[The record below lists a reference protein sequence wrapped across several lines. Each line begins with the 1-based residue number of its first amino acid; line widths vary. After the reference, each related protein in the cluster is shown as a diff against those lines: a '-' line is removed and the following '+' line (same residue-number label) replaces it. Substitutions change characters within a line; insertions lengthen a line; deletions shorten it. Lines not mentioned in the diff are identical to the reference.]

1 MRVAIC
7 DDEPIIR
14 DQIAEF
20 VRKRDKTGE
29 VLCFDTGET
38 LFESFVKQA
47 FDLMF
52 LDIGLPGM
60 DGVEV
65 ARRIRKGNADVMI
78 VFITADDS
86 RVFDAFD
93 VSALHYLR
101 KPIDLDKLS
110 EVYDRAK
117 RLLHDHQVSDAAQKE
132 EILIKSGEKH
142 IRLERKDILY
152 VESKGRKLLIADR
165 SGKYEIYGVL
175 GKWED
180 RLGDRFYRCH
190 RSYLVNLKYVRSY
203 DAESILLRNGTRIF
217 LARDRYSDF
226 VKAYMQYLQ
235 TQGGRH
241 V

>member
-14 DQIAEF
+14 DQIEEF

-29 VLCFDTGET
+29 VLCFDTGEV

-47 FDLMF
+47 FDLLF

-65 ARRIRKGNADVMI
+65 ARKIRKGNADVMI

-110 EVYDRAK
+110 
-117 RLLHDHQVSDAAQKE
+117 
-132 EILIKSGEKH
+132 
-142 IRLERKDILY
+142 
-152 VESKGRKLLIADR
+152 
-165 SGKYEIYGVL
+165 
-175 GKWED
+175 
-180 RLGDRFYRCH
+180 
-190 RSYLVNLKYVRSY
+190 
-203 DAESILLRNGTRIF
+203 
-217 LARDRYSDF
+217 
-226 VKAYMQYLQ
+226 
-235 TQGGRH
+235 
-241 V
+241 